1 MTSVIT
7 IGQITQK
14 LKKMST
20 IRFCADPHFGHAN
33 MALNRKFHD
42 VFYHDEHIIDQWN
55 SVVYKRDVTYILGDI
70 TMEKRTNYDILDRLS
85 GIKIVV
91 MGNHDMKNHAR
102 SLLDHVDHVAGAI
115 KLRLNGLN
123 VMLTHIPVHP
133 MEFDYRLDFNIHGH
147 IHSQVVMNKLMKPDP
162 RYIGVSMEQIN
173 YTPKTFEELTKI

>member
-1 MTSVIT
+1 
-7 IGQITQK
+7 
-14 LKKMST
+14 
-20 IRFCADPHFGHAN
+20 
-33 MALNRKFHD
+33 
-42 VFYHDEHIIDQWN
+42 
-55 SVVYKRDVTYILGDI
+55 
-70 TMEKRTNYDILDRLS
+70 
-85 GIKIVV
+85 

-133 MEFDYRLDFNIHGH
+133 MEFDYKLDFNIHGH